1 MAPRRL
7 QRGQRIGMFVGSC
20 LAIVVLL
27 AHNPFNGYL
36 TETPWTNPLTPECL
50 NLAKADVRTMTQAD
64 IDRSIEQANQCSREG
79 SRDLPFSQWTSAQP
93 WAGWMRNLMRMLLL
107 EGAVV
112 LLTTLWVVLS
122 REAEA
127 QAK

>member
-7 QRGQRIGMFVGSC
+7 QRRQRIGMFVGSC

-50 NLAKADVRTMTQAD
+50 NVAKADVRTMTQAD
-64 IDRSIEQANQCSREG
+64 IDRSIEQAKQCAREG
-79 SRDLPFSQWTSAQP
+79 SRDLPFPQWTSAQP
-93 WAGWMRNLMRMLLL
+93 WVGWIDG
-107 EGAVV
+107 ESHAYD
-112 LLTTLWVVLS
+112 S
-122 REAEA
+122 A
-127 QAK
+127 